1 MRSCA
6 LYFENQDAFETGFGK
21 AENMKRDM
29 KRWLEEWQAAPVKKA
44 FPVLSFPAIQLMGI
58 NVKDLISDAG
68 AQAKGMKLVAE
79 RTDSVASVSLMDLS
93 VEAECFGAK
102 IRVSEDEVPTGRG
115 AGNPADRKR
124 AHRAVYRRDQT
135 GGTGDHGPS
144 GICGRDRALL
154 SGRASDGCDRDHDFV
169 L

>member
-1 MRSCA
+1 
-6 LYFENQDAFETGFGK
+6 
-21 AENMKRDM
+21 MKRDM

-102 IRVSEDEVPTGRG
+102 IRVSEDEVPTVIESVVSTEEEAEKSRPSEAG
-115 AGNPADRKR
+115 APGCISTRSDRRHRRSRTVRYLR
-124 AHRAVYRRDQT
+124 A
-135 GGTGDHGPS
+135 
-144 GICGRDRALL
+144 
-154 SGRASDGCDRDHDFV
+154 
-169 L
+169 